1 MDGAIQVENTVRH
14 RRCIDELV
22 VDLVDRESDGLT
34 GGKGQ
39 SDGST
44 GRQISFV
51 DVLSSIFNN
60 AVTVRLKLNL
70 FARQTFIR
78 TRSGV
83 IEIF

>member
-1 MDGAIQVENTVRH
+1 MENIVRR

-22 VDLVDRESDGLT
+22 VDLVDRESDG
-34 GGKGQ
+34 KGE
-39 SDGST
+39 SGGST

-51 DVLSSIFNN
+51 DVLSSIFNS

-70 FARQTFIR
+70 FARQIFIQ

-83 IEIF
+83 Y

>member
-1 MDGAIQVENTVRH
+1 MENIVRR

-34 GGKGQ
+34 GEKGQ

-44 GRQISFV
+44 GRQISF

-70 FARQTFIR
+70 FARQTFIQ

-83 IEIF
+83 IEIFQNTAL